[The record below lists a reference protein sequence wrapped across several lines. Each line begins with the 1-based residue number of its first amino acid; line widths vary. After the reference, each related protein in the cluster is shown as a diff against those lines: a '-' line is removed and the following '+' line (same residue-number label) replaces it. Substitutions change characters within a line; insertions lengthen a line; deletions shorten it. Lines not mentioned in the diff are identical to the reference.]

1 MTHVKVKVASS
12 ASCPVTDTGNQPT
25 PAVNNSIQT
34 APSNVAP
41 LYTVTTEDASMLIL
55 SPLAELLT
63 NYSKCC

>member
-1 MTHVKVKVASS
+1 MTHVKVKVSSS

-34 APSNVAP
+34 VSSNVASLP
-41 LYTVTTEDASMLIL
+41 TVTTEDTSMLIL
-55 SPLAELLT
+55 SPLAESLT